1 MFRKSSDFF
10 GLYSEKVLLI
20 EKKIVPLQQ
29 KLMFMF
35 IRELE
40 SVIQKRCFQGKVIIL
55 LGARQVG
62 KTTLLKKITKEQT
75 VDALYLNCDEPQVVA
90 ALTNRNLKELQ
101 MIVGAN
107 KFVVIDEAQKVDDIG
122 LTLKLIVDN
131 IPNIQVIATGSSA
144 FELRNRLNE
153 PLTGRKFEYQM
164 FPISSKEIYQSSGY
178 IDLKGTLETRLI
190 YGSYPDILQ
199 NTSNG
204 QELLRMLTDSYLYKD
219 ILSYDNLRKPE
230 VLDKLLRALAFQV
243 GSEVSYNELAKT
255 IGSDSKTVERYIEL
269 LEKCYII
276 FRLHGLSRN
285 LRNELKKAKKIY
297 FYDNGVRNAI
307 IQQFAPL
314 ELRNDVGAL
323 WENFFISER
332 IKHNHYRQN
341 YCNIYFWRTKSQQE
355 IDYIEEQN
363 GHMTAFE
370 MKWNPKKANTSI
382 PEAFLKAYEV
392 QETVIVTPENYL
404 EYLL

>member
-1 MFRKSSDFF
+1 MYTRN
-10 GLYSEKVLLI
+10 
-20 EKKIVPLQQ
+20 LQ
-29 KLMFMF
+29 
-35 IRELE
+35 
-40 SVIQKRCFQGKVIIL
+40 SVIQERCFQGKAIIL

-62 KTTLLKKITKEQT
+62 KTTLLKKIIQEQQ
-75 VDALYLNCDEPQVVA
+75 VEVLYLNCDEPQTVT
-90 ALTNRNLKELQ
+90 ALTNCNLRELQ
-101 MIVGAN
+101 MVIGAN
-107 KFVVIDEAQKVDDIG
+107 KFVVIDEAQKVDNIG

-131 IPNIQVIATGSSA
+131 MPDVQVIATGSSA
-144 FELRNRLNE
+144 FELRNCLNE
-153 PLTGRKFEYQM
+153 PLTGRKYEYQM

-178 IDLKGTLETRLI
+178 IDLKGLLETRLI
-190 YGSYPDILQ
+190 YGSYPDIL
-199 NTSNG
+199 NHANDAR
-204 QELLRMLTDSYLYKD
+204 ELLRMLTDSYLYKD
-219 ILSYDNLRKPE
+219 ILATDNLRKPD

-243 GSEVSYNELAKT
+243 GSEVSYNELAQT
-255 IGSDSKTVERYIEL
+255 IGTDSKTVERYIEL

-314 ELRNDVGAL
+314 ELRNDAGAL

-332 IKHNHYRQN
+332 IKRNHYQQN
-341 YCNIYFWRTKSQQE
+341 YCNIYFWRTKSQLE

-363 GHMTAFE
+363 GQMTAFE
-370 MKWNPKKANTSI
+370 MKWNPKKSNTSI
-382 PEAFLKAYEV
+382 PETFLNAYDV
-392 QETVIVTPENYL
+392 KETVVITPENYL

>member
-1 MFRKSSDFF
+1 MYKRD
-10 GLYSEKVLLI
+10 
-20 EKKIVPLQQ
+20 LQ
-29 KLMFMF
+29 
-35 IRELE
+35 
-40 SVIQKRCFQGKVIIL
+40 SVIQERCFQGKAIIL

-62 KTTLLKKITKEQT
+62 KTTLLKKIIQEQH
-75 VDALYLNCDEPQVVA
+75 VEALYLNCDEPQTVA
-90 ALTNRNLKELQ
+90 ALTNCNLKELQ

-107 KFVVIDEAQKVDDIG
+107 KFVVIDEAQKVDNIG

-131 IPNIQVIATGSSA
+131 MPDVQVIATGSSA
-144 FELRNRLNE
+144 FELRNCLNE
-153 PLTGRKFEYQM
+153 PLTGRKYEYQM

-178 IDLKGTLETRLI
+178 LDLKGLLETRLI
-190 YGSYPDILQ
+190 YGSYPDIL
-199 NTSNG
+199 NHANDAR
-204 QELLRMLTDSYLYKD
+204 ELLRMLTDSYLYKD
-219 ILSYDNLRKPE
+219 ILATDNLRKPD

-243 GSEVSYNELAKT
+243 GSEVSYNELAQT
-255 IGSDSKTVERYIEL
+255 VGTDSKTVERYIEL

-297 FYDNGVRNAI
+297 FYDNGVRNAV

-314 ELRNDVGAL
+314 ELRNDAGAL

-332 IKHNHYRQN
+332 VKRNHYQQN
-341 YCNIYFWRTKSQQE
+341 YCNTFFWRTKSQLE

-363 GHMTAFE
+363 GQMTVFE

-382 PEAFLKAYEV
+382 PEAFLKAYDV
-392 QETVIVTPENYL
+392 KETVIITPDNYL
-404 EYLL
+404 DYLL

>member
-1 MFRKSSDFF
+1 MYKRD
-10 GLYSEKVLLI
+10 
-20 EKKIVPLQQ
+20 LQ
-29 KLMFMF
+29 
-35 IRELE
+35 
-40 SVIQKRCFQGKVIIL
+40 SVIQERCFQGKAIIL

-62 KTTLLKKITKEQT
+62 KTTLLKKIIQEQH
-75 VDALYLNCDEPQVVA
+75 VEALYLNCDEPQTVV
-90 ALTNRNLKELQ
+90 ALTNCNLKELQ

-107 KFVVIDEAQKVDDIG
+107 KFVVIDEAQKVNNIG

-131 IPNIQVIATGSSA
+131 MPDVQVIATGSSA
-144 FELRNRLNE
+144 FELRNCLNE
-153 PLTGRKFEYQM
+153 PLTGRKYEYQM

-178 IDLKGTLETRLI
+178 LDLKGLLETRLI
-190 YGSYPDILQ
+190 YGSYPDIL
-199 NTSNG
+199 NHANDAR
-204 QELLRMLTDSYLYKD
+204 ELLRMLTDSYLYKD
-219 ILSYDNLRKPE
+219 ILATDNLRKPD

-243 GSEVSYNELAKT
+243 GSEVSYNELAQT
-255 IGSDSKTVERYIEL
+255 VGTDSKTVERYIEL

-297 FYDNGVRNAI
+297 FYDNGVRNAV

-314 ELRNDVGAL
+314 ELRNDAGAL

-332 IKHNHYRQN
+332 VKRNHYQQD
-341 YCNIYFWRTKSQQE
+341 YCNTFFWRTKSQLE

-363 GHMTAFE
+363 GQMTVFE

-382 PEAFLKAYEV
+382 PEAFLKAYDVKES
-392 QETVIVTPENYL
+392 VIITPDNYL
-404 EYLL
+404 DYLL

>member
-1 MFRKSSDFF
+1 MYKRD
-10 GLYSEKVLLI
+10 
-20 EKKIVPLQQ
+20 LQ
-29 KLMFMF
+29 
-35 IRELE
+35 
-40 SVIQKRCFQGKVIIL
+40 SVIQERCFQGKAIIL

-62 KTTLLKKITKEQT
+62 KTTLLKKIIQEQH
-75 VDALYLNCDEPQVVA
+75 VEALYLNCDEPQTVS
-90 ALTNRNLKELQ
+90 ALTNCNLKELQ

-107 KFVVIDEAQKVDDIG
+107 KFVVIDEAQKVNNIG

-131 IPNIQVIATGSSA
+131 MPDVQVIATCSSA
-144 FELRNRLNE
+144 FELRNCLNE
-153 PLTGRKFEYQM
+153 PLTGRKYEYQM

-178 IDLKGTLETRLI
+178 LDLKGLLETRLI
-190 YGSYPDILQ
+190 YGSYPDIL
-199 NTSNG
+199 NHTNDAR
-204 QELLRMLTDSYLYKD
+204 ELLRMLTDSYLYKD
-219 ILSYDNLRKPE
+219 ILATDNLRKPY

-243 GSEVSYNELAKT
+243 GSEVSYNELAQT
-255 IGSDSKTVERYIEL
+255 VGTDSKTVERYIEL

-297 FYDNGVRNAI
+297 FYDNGVRNAV

-332 IKHNHYRQN
+332 VKRNHYQLN
-341 YCNIYFWRTKSQQE
+341 YCNTYFWRTKSQLE

-363 GHMTAFE
+363 GQMTVFE

-382 PEAFLKAYEV
+382 PEAFLKAYDV
-392 QETVIVTPENYL
+392 KETVIITPDNYL
-404 EYLL
+404 DYLL